1 MKLMIP
7 FIPHLANECLE
18 LHNCASKNTWPEIN
32 SDNIL
37 TDIKLAVQVNGKTRD
52 ILTVKKDL
60 SENEINEIVLK
71 NSKATKFIKD
81 KEIIKSIFVKNKI
94 LNYIVRK

>member
-18 LHNCASKNTWPEIN
+18 LHNCDSKNKWPEIN
-32 SDNIL
+32 FDNMI

-52 ILTVKKDL
+52 ILTVEKDL
-60 SENEINEIVLK
+60 SENEINEIILK
-71 NSKATKFIKD
+71 NSKASKFIKN
-81 KEIIKSIFVKNKI
+81 KKIVKSIFVKNKI
-94 LNYIVRK
+94 LNYIIR